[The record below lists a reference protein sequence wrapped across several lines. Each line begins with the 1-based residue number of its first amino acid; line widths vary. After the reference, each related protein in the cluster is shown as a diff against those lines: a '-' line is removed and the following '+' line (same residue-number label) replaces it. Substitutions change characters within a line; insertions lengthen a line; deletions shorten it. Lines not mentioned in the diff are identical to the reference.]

1 MSKKALTDEK
11 YELIKAHILDPENSP
26 LPEHLQGQLDRI
38 VSMAKVLDK
47 NPRLK
52 HAVAIHRS
60 KFPELSDTT
69 AYRDARLARKI
80 YNSLHEFDY
89 DFWLSWLIND
99 ITKNIKF
106 CRDQGKDAFQYR
118 RVIAMEHANLIKAIG
133 ERPKD
138 LPDPKRN
145 EKHNFYLLV
154 QINNQNVKI
163 DLNNLHKL
171 PEDTLR
177 ELNKALS
184 SGIEIN
190 EIQAKSIMNS

>member
-171 PEDTLR
+171 P
-177 ELNKALS
+177 
-184 SGIEIN
+184 
-190 EIQAKSIMNS
+190 